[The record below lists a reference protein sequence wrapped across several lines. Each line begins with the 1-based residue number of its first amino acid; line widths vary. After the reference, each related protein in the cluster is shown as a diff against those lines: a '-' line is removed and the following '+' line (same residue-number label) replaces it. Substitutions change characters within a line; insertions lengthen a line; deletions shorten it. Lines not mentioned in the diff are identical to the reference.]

1 MFLAELA
8 STFQISSRKVLNL
21 QRWRWGLWKEV
32 CTDQR
37 TVCFASSAR
46 PEKVFLSLQA
56 SVSLRSI
63 KCLGRVLDFPLGI
76 KLCHPHPMSH
86 KWVQKSREEKQLR
99 GKQGGRNPTSSV
111 GTYKDTPPQPS
122 IKPNNGV
129 LHTPLF
135 RGEICGQGG
144 CWTERTSRQYLS
156 SSESQAGSCAGTGPS
171 WDYLHSTDMIYFP
184 QTSGLS
190 AEIPEGSCEHESPLC
205 GGCRPTGWI
214 L

>member
-1 MFLAELA
+1 MFWVGFLISLWEL
-8 STFQISSRKVLNL
+8 N
-21 QRWRWGLWKEV
+21 
-32 CTDQR
+32 
-37 TVCFASSAR
+37 SAT
-46 PEKVFLSLQA
+46 PTP
-56 SVSLRSI
+56 
-63 KCLGRVLDFPLGI
+63 CLTNGFI
-76 KLCHPHPMSH
+76 
-86 KWVQKSREEKQLR
+86 QKSREEKQLR

-135 RGEICGQGG
+135 RGEICRQGG

-190 AEIPEGSCEHESPLC
+190 AEIPEASCERESPLC
-205 GGCRPTGWI
+205 YAEAAGQQAGFFD
-214 L
+214 